1 MNFDFSDELKQ
12 LRDEANRM
20 LREQC
25 PPKAV
30 RRVLDGAARY
40 DVPLWRQIG
49 ELGWLGAGIPEEYGG
64 SGLGREGLCVL
75 AEEVGRALA
84 PVPFSSSVYLA
95 TEAIMELGNDTQ

>member
-1 MNFDFSDELKQ
+1 M
-12 LRDEANRM
+12 
-20 LREQC
+20 
-25 PPKAV
+25 
-30 RRVLDGAARY
+30 LDGAARY
-40 DVPLWRQIG
+40 DAPLWRQIG

-95 TEAIMELGNDTQ
+95 TEAIMELGNDTQKQAWLPLLTRRLEDDEATP